1 MELWWAV
8 LLVGFTLLILLLLSG
23 IPVAFAFAGL
33 NIVGLIW
40 VTGGAQ
46 GLVLLTGSI
55 VDSVANFRF
64 IAAPMFFLMGAVLYR
79 SGAFGLIIDAVDKWI
94 GKVRARLL
102 YVTMGSG
109 TILATLSGAGI
120 ADTALLGSTLYPEME
135 KRGYSPRLGLGT
147 IFNSGLLAAIIPPS
161 GLAVL
166 TATLAHVPVG
176 KLLLAGFFPGLMMA
190 TTYVIFVFVR
200 VRLNP
205 SLAPIY
211 DAPPAPLKVKLYATA
226 KLAPFSIVFF
236 MVMGFILLGI
246 TTPSEAAATGAIG
259 AVLVALAYRRLS
271 MGVIKDA
278 LRDSMR
284 IAGMILM
291 IISGSIALS
300 QTLAL
305 SGATQGFLNVLVD
318 LPVSPTM
325 LLLAMLAA
333 ILALGLF
340 LDQISM
346 MMVAI
351 PVFSPVVGA
360 LGFDPIWFWMLF
372 LVAISI
378 GAETPPFGLVLF
390 ALKGVVPSASITEIY
405 KAAIPFVFLDL
416 ISLGILIAFP
426 NIVLFLPNAALGN

>member
-1 MELWWAV
+1 MEWWAV
-8 LLVGFTLLILLLLSG
+8 LLIGFGLLILLMLSG

-33 NIVGLIW
+33 NIVGVMW
-40 VTGGAQ
+40 VTGGTQ

-55 VDSVANFRF
+55 VDSVGNFRF
-64 IAAPMFFLMGAVLYR
+64 IAAPMFFLMGAILYR
-79 SGAFGLIIDAVDKWI
+79 SGAFGLIIEAVDQWI
-94 GKVRARLL
+94 GRVRARLL
-102 YVTMGSG
+102 YVTMISG
-109 TILATLSGAGI
+109 TLLATLSGAGI
-120 ADTALLGSTLYPEME
+120 ADTALLGTTLYPEME
-135 KRGYSPRLGLGT
+135 KRGYSPRLSLGT

-176 KLLLAGFFPGLMMA
+176 RLLVAGFLPGLMMA
-190 TTYVIFVFVR
+190 TTYAIFVFIR

-205 SLAPIY
+205 ALAPIY
-211 DAPPAPLKVKLYATA
+211 DQPPASMKIKLYSTA
-226 KLAPFSIVFF
+226 KLAPFSIVLF

-259 AVLVALAYRRLS
+259 ALGVALIYRRFS
-271 MGVIKDA
+271 FGVLTDA

-284 IAGMILM
+284 IATMILM

-305 SGATQGFLNVLVD
+305 SGATRGFLDMLVN
-318 LPVSPTM
+318 LPVSSTV
-325 LLLAMLAA
+325 LLLAMLGA
-333 ILALGLF
+333 ILILGLF
-340 LDQISM
+340 LDQVSM

-351 PVFSPVVGA
+351 PVFSPAVGV

-372 LVAISI
+372 LIAISI

-390 ALKGVVPSASITEIY
+390 ALKGVVPNVSITEIY
-405 KAAIPFVFLDL
+405 RAAIPFVILDL
-416 ISLGILIAFP
+416 ISLGVLIAFP
-426 NIVLFLPNAALGN
+426 DIVLFLPNASLGP

>member
-1 MELWWAV
+1 MEWWAI
-8 LLVGFTLLILLLLSG
+8 LLIGFGLLILLMLSG

-33 NIVGLIW
+33 NIVGVMW
-40 VTGGAQ
+40 VTGGTD

-55 VDSVANFRF
+55 VDSVGNFRF
-64 IAAPMFFLMGAVLYR
+64 IAAPMFFLMGSILYR
-79 SGAFGLIIDAVDKWI
+79 SGAFGLIIEAVDQWV
-94 GKVRARLL
+94 GRVRARLL
-102 YVTMGSG
+102 YVTMISG

-120 ADTALLGSTLYPEME
+120 ADTALLGTTLYPEME
-135 KRGYSPRLGLGT
+135 KRGYAPRLGLGT

-176 KLLLAGFFPGLMMA
+176 RLLVAGFFPGLMMA
-190 TTYVIFVFVR
+190 TTYAIFVFIR
-200 VRLNP
+200 VRMNP
-205 SLAPIY
+205 ALAPIY
-211 DAPPAPLKVKLYATA
+211 DQPPASMKIKLYSTA
-226 KLAPFSIVFF
+226 KLAPFSIVLF

-259 AVLVALAYRRLS
+259 ALGVALIYRRFSFGGLT
-271 MGVIKDA
+271 DA

-284 IAGMILM
+284 IATMILM

-305 SGATQGFLNVLVD
+305 SGATRGFLDMLVN
-318 LPVSPTM
+318 LPVSPTV
-325 LLLAMLAA
+325 LLLAMLGA
-333 ILALGLF
+333 ILILGLF
-340 LDQISM
+340 LDQVSM

-351 PVFSPVVGA
+351 PVFSPAVSV

-372 LVAISI
+372 LIAISI

-390 ALKGVVPSASITEIY
+390 ALKGVVPNVSITEIY
-405 KAAIPFVFLDL
+405 RAAIPFVILDL
-416 ISLGILIAFP
+416 ISLGVLIAFP
-426 NIVLFLPNAALGN
+426 EIVLFLPNASLGP

>member
-1 MELWWAV
+1 MEWWAV
-8 LLVGFTLLILLLLSG
+8 LLIGFGLLILLLASG
-23 IPVAFAFAGL
+23 IPVAFAFATL
-33 NIVGLIW
+33 NIVGVMW
-40 VTGGAQ
+40 VTGGAK
-46 GLVLLTGSI
+46 GLVLLTGST

-94 GKVRARLL
+94 GRVRARLL
-102 YVTMGSG
+102 YVTMASG

-135 KRGYSPRLGLGT
+135 KRGYSPRLALGT

-166 TATLAHVPVG
+166 TATLAQVPVG
-176 KLLLAGFFPGLMMA
+176 RLLVAGFLPGLMMA
-190 TTYVIFVFVR
+190 TTYVIFVFLR
-200 VRLNP
+200 VRRSP
-205 SLAPIY
+205 ELAPIY
-211 DAPPAPLKVKLYATA
+211 DEPHAPMKIKLLATV

-259 AVLVALAYRRLS
+259 AILVALAYRRLS
-271 MGVIKDA
+271 FGVLKDA
-278 LRDSMR
+278 MRDSMR
-284 IAGMILM
+284 IAGMILL

-305 SGATQGFLNVLVD
+305 SGATRGFLGVLVD

-325 LLLAMLAA
+325 LLVAMLAS
-333 ILALGLF
+333 IIILGLF
-340 LDQISM
+340 LDQVSM

-351 PVFSPVVGA
+351 PVFSPVVGP

-372 LVAISI
+372 LIAISI

-390 ALKGVVPSASITEIY
+390 ALKGVIPTASITEIY

-416 ISLGILIAFP
+416 MSLGILVAFP
-426 NIVLFLPNAALGN
+426 QIVLALPNAALGK

>member
-1 MELWWAV
+1 MEWWAV
-8 LLVGFTLLILLLLSG
+8 LLIGFGLLILLMLSG

-33 NIVGLIW
+33 NIVGVMW
-40 VTGGAQ
+40 VTGGTQ

-55 VDSVANFRF
+55 VDSVGNFRF
-64 IAAPMFFLMGAVLYR
+64 IAAPMFFLMGAILYR
-79 SGAFGLIIDAVDKWI
+79 SSAFGLIIEAVDQWI
-94 GKVRARLL
+94 GRVRARLL
-102 YVTMGSG
+102 YVTMISG
-109 TILATLSGAGI
+109 TLLATLSGAGI
-120 ADTALLGSTLYPEME
+120 ADTALLGTTLYPEME
-135 KRGYSPRLGLGT
+135 KRGYSPRLSLGT

-176 KLLLAGFFPGLMMA
+176 RLLVAGFLPGLMMA
-190 TTYVIFVFVR
+190 TTYAIFVFIR

-205 SLAPIY
+205 ALAPIY
-211 DAPPAPLKVKLYATA
+211 DQPPASMKIKLYSTA
-226 KLAPFSIVFF
+226 KLAPFSIVLF

-259 AVLVALAYRRLS
+259 ALGVALIYRRFS
-271 MGVIKDA
+271 FGVLTDA

-284 IAGMILM
+284 IATMILM

-305 SGATQGFLNVLVD
+305 SGATRGFLDMLVN
-318 LPVSPTM
+318 LPVSSTV
-325 LLLAMLAA
+325 LLLAMLGA
-333 ILALGLF
+333 ILILGLF
-340 LDQISM
+340 LDQVSM

-351 PVFSPVVGA
+351 PVFSPAVGV

-372 LVAISI
+372 LIAISI

-390 ALKGVVPSASITEIY
+390 ALKGVVPNVSITEIY
-405 KAAIPFVFLDL
+405 RAAIPFVILDL
-416 ISLGILIAFP
+416 ISLGVLIAFP
-426 NIVLFLPNAALGN
+426 DIVLFLPNASLGP

>member
-1 MELWWAV
+1 
-8 LLVGFTLLILLLLSG
+8 
-23 IPVAFAFAGL
+23 
-33 NIVGLIW
+33 
-40 VTGGAQ
+40 
-46 GLVLLTGSI
+46 
-55 VDSVANFRF
+55 
-64 IAAPMFFLMGAVLYR
+64 
-79 SGAFGLIIDAVDKWI
+79 
-94 GKVRARLL
+94 
-102 YVTMGSG
+102 
-109 TILATLSGAGI
+109 
-120 ADTALLGSTLYPEME
+120 
-135 KRGYSPRLGLGT
+135 
-147 IFNSGLLAAIIPPS
+147 
-161 GLAVL
+161 
-166 TATLAHVPVG
+166 
-176 KLLLAGFFPGLMMA
+176 MA

-211 DAPPAPLKVKLYATA
+211 DAPPASLKIKLYATA

-305 SGATQGFLNVLVD
+305 SGATQGFLNVLID

-333 ILALGLF
+333 ILLLGLF